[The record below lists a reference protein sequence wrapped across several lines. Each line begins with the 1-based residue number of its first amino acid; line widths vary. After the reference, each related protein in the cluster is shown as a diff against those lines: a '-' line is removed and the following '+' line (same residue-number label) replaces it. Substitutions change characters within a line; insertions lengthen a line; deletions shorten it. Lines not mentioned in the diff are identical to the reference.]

1 VEYNSRFN
9 NLKVE
14 ELYLS
19 FKPYLISIAYR
30 MLGSLT
36 DAEDIVQ
43 DTFIKLQGSDIPQIN
58 NVKSYLSKMVTNRCI
73 NEIKLVRKKR
83 EAYLGTWLPEP
94 IVHGQLVDPSEK
106 MIQDDSLSYALIIL
120 MEKLSA
126 MERAVYVLKK
136 AFQFEHPEISSMLNI
151 TEVNCRK
158 IFSRA
163 KKKIKDL
170 SVESRIPYQVQE
182 DHTDRFI
189 SALSKGNI
197 EEITDILADNVTFL
211 ADGGGKV
218 VTAINEI
225 VSKERVLPLLH
236 AIATKFFTEKTA
248 HVVNVN
254 NQKGILIVKDGKPIG
269 VFSFVWN
276 PNTHKIDQLFY
287 VVNPDKLQKINIS

>member
-1 VEYNSRFN
+1 MEYNSRFN

-73 NEIKLVRKKR
+73 NEIKSVRKKR

-126 MERAVYVLKK
+126 MERAVYVLRK

-182 DHTDRFI
+182 DHTDRF
-189 SALSKGNI
+189 S
-197 EEITDILADNVTFL
+197 
-211 ADGGGKV
+211 
-218 VTAINEI
+218 
-225 VSKERVLPLLH
+225 PLY
-236 AIATKFFTEKTA
+236 
-248 HVVNVN
+248 
-254 NQKGILIVKDGKPIG
+254 QKGTFK
-269 VFSFVWN
+269 
-276 PNTHKIDQLFY
+276 
-287 VVNPDKLQKINIS
+287 KLRIF